1 MVGSSNKDKS
11 CKPGWSENVKQFRES
26 AIFWHQVWLSAG
38 KPLNCQLHYVMKHTR
53 NIYHYQVRKIKK
65 AEDIIK
71 KNKLIDACINGDGQ
85 IFKEI
90 KKIRSHKP
98 QVATRVDGV
107 TDDVSTHFKSIYE
120 NLYNSVDDKQG
131 MFDLFN
137 EVNSKIQ
144 IGQLLEVNRVTKSIV
159 KEAATRL
166 SDAKNDPVFSF
177 SSDCLKNGSD
187 ILFEM
192 LSLAFQSF
200 LIHGHFTL
208 YLLLATFIPIIKD
221 KLGSINESKNYR
233 SIAISSLTMKL
244 FDWVFLLLHGQ
255 KLGLDDL
262 QYAYQAK
269 CSTTM
274 CTWSVIETIDYF
286 TRKGS
291 EVFSCCMD
299 MSKAFDCLKHSVLFK
314 KLFDAHIPP
323 IFLRL
328 IMFIY
333 MEQFANVKWNGVY
346 SDIFHVSNALMYQ
359 KFDSG
364 VIFMITQSNNDIFR
378 CNIILGNNN
387 RWQ

>member
-1 MVGSSNKDKS
+1 M
-11 CKPGWSENVKQFRES
+11 
-26 AIFWHQVWLSAG
+26 
-38 KPLNCQLHYVMKHTR
+38 
-53 NIYHYQVRKIKK
+53 
-65 AEDIIK
+65 
-71 KNKLIDACINGDGQ
+71 
-85 IFKEI
+85 
-90 KKIRSHKP
+90 
-98 QVATRVDGV
+98 
-107 TDDVSTHFKSIYE
+107 
-120 NLYNSVDDKQG
+120 
-131 MFDLFN
+131 
-137 EVNSKIQ
+137 
-144 IGQLLEVNRVTKSIV
+144 
-159 KEAATRL
+159 
-166 SDAKNDPVFSF
+166 
-177 SSDCLKNGSD
+177 
-187 ILFEM
+187 FEM

-221 KLGSINESKNYR
+221 KLGITNQRKNYR
-233 SIAISSLTMKL
+233 PIAIISMTMKL
-244 FDWVFLLLHGQ
+244 FEWIFLLIHGQ

-333 MEQFANVKWNGVY
+333 MEQFANVQWNAVY
-346 SDIFHVSNALMYQ
+346 SEA
-359 KFDSG
+359 
-364 VIFMITQSNNDIFR
+364 T
-378 CNIILGNNN
+378 
-387 RWQ
+387 